1 MLRTMTEKGT
11 SRITDQIELLSK
23 TVHVCNIHSMRVR
36 DHSFTVEIP
45 FPTRREKLHVNLI
58 LSAPVH
64 CLPQLQQVSE
74 SMLTRGGQAGPYK
87 AIRENYGMDT
97 RHCVLTQF
105 LPVPGEM
112 LLGEARQGS
121 MEVCQLYRGRRNAP
135 ASRKID
141 QVESWAWERNGRGV
155 VRMEV

>member
-1 MLRTMTEKGT
+1 
-11 SRITDQIELLSK
+11 
-23 TVHVCNIHSMRVR
+23 
-36 DHSFTVEIP
+36 
-45 FPTRREKLHVNLI
+45 
-58 LSAPVH
+58 
-64 CLPQLQQVSE
+64 
-74 SMLTRGGQAGPYK
+74 
-87 AIRENYGMDT
+87 MDT